1 MRVDEGER
9 RVARERDALSRRP
22 NRDWRRRGRNAIEF
36 ARQCENTV
44 AIDMRLDEI
53 GDRLEARVER
63 LRLARLNEAKMA
75 LGQRDMFVARHR
87 AHDRNADRFDG
98 LRDQPPVALAADAID
113 NDACDFEPLVISSA
127 ALDDRRRRLRLAA
140 NVDDEQDWHGERR
153 RHIGRGAGAPACRR
167 HAVEQ
172 PHRRFAQS
180 KRASSCRL
188 RGNRRQKLGRQGPG
202 IEVDAFPPRGCGME
216 GRVDV
221 IGARFEADDVH
232 AAAPER
238 PQKAKR
244 RRRLAAAG
252 ARRGDHEPPGHGRPS
267 RQTR

>member
-36 ARQCENTV
+36 ARQCENAV

-63 LRLARLNEAKMA
+63 LRLGRLNEAQMA
-75 LGQRDMFVARHR
+75 LRQRDIFVARHR
-87 AHDRNADRFDG
+87 AHDWNADRLDG
-98 LRDQPPVALAADAID
+98 LRDQPAVALAADAID
-113 NDACDFEPLVISSA
+113 NDAGDFEPLVISAA
-127 ALDDRRRRLRLAA
+127 ALDDRGRRLRLAA
-140 NVDDEQDWHGERR
+140 NVDDEQDRHGERR

-180 KRASSCRL
+180 KRASSRRL
-188 RGNRRQKLGRQGPG
+188 RGKRRQKLRRHGPG
-202 IEVDAFPPRGCGME
+202 IEVDAFPPGRGGVK
-216 GRVDV
+216 GRIDI
-221 IGARFEADDVH
+221 IGARFEADNVDI
-232 AAAPER
+232 ATPER
-238 PQKAKR
+238 A
-244 RRRLAAAG
+244 
-252 ARRGDHEPPGHGRPS
+252 
-267 RQTR
+267 